1 MLCKKI
7 LTSQAVPGMV
17 SADDVYTFNNLLI
30 IKKNTC
36 LTDRIITRLKF
47 YSIHEISV
55 FVEDE
60 VRLEDNNNP
69 STMELSSSNAISKT
83 PEFRKFVTSFKENVE
98 EFKETIDDV
107 VYNDT
112 PLDMDGLLSHTNQV
126 LRKSR
131 NGLHVLSMLH
141 STRALDDLT
150 YVHSFNV
157 ALICNV
163 FGRWLKF
170 SNEDIR
176 VLTLCGL
183 LHDIGK
189 IKVPDKIIKKPS
201 KLTNVEFI
209 TAKMHTIK
217 GYNIIKDKDI
227 DSRIVNTILMHH
239 ERCDG
244 SGYPNGL
251 TGNQI
256 DDFAKIVAIAD
267 VYDAMTSARIYRG
280 PLCPF
285 EVIELFET
293 EGYQKYDAHYLLTF
307 LDGIV
312 QTYIHNEVRLSNGQK
327 GKIVML
333 NKNAL
338 TKPVIQSGKSF
349 IDLSKHKEISILEI
363 L

>member
-1 MLCKKI
+1 
-7 LTSQAVPGMV
+7 
-17 SADDVYTFNNLLI
+17 
-30 IKKNTC
+30 
-36 LTDRIITRLKF
+36 
-47 YSIHEISV
+47 
-55 FVEDE
+55 
-60 VRLEDNNNP
+60 
-69 STMELSSSNAISKT
+69 
-83 PEFRKFVTSFKENVE
+83 
-98 EFKETIDDV
+98 
-107 VYNDT
+107 
-112 PLDMDGLLSHTNQV
+112 
-126 LRKSR
+126 
-131 NGLHVLSMLH
+131 
-141 STRALDDLT
+141 
-150 YVHSFNV
+150 
-157 ALICNV
+157 
-163 FGRWLKF
+163 
-170 SNEDIR
+170 
-176 VLTLCGL
+176 
-183 LHDIGK
+183 
-189 IKVPDKIIKKPS
+189 
-201 KLTNVEFI
+201 
-209 TAKMHTIK
+209 MHTIK